1 MWVSDN
7 RRRFVSFF
15 FFHLIVSAD
24 TDELMHVGRFA
35 GLFPHDYIQ
44 LLTVNR
50 YAN

>member
-15 FFHLIVSAD
+15 FFHLVSAD

-44 LLTVNR
+44 LLTFNQ